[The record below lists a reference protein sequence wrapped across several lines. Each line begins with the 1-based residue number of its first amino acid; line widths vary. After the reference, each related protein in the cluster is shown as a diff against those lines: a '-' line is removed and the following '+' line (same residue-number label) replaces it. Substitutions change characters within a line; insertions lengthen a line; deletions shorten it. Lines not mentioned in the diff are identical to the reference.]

1 LIDISMAVAKSSAVT
16 RRVSVHDNRVRDAEK
31 REEVHKHGDPDDA
44 AANRKQ
50 TGAKTGSAGVDAE
63 AKILGR
69 AHRFARFV
77 EPTVIAR
84 PVPGFS
90 RTLRARQDGRSPL
103 ELNVIHAPRTLAVE
117 CEAVGDRDE

>member
-63 AKILGR
+63 AKILAGLIVSLGSWSQPSLHDLCRVSRGR
-69 AHRFARFV
+69 RGHGRMAVHR
-77 EPTVIAR
+77 
-84 PVPGFS
+84 S
-90 RTLRARQDGRSPL
+90 
-103 ELNVIHAPRTLAVE
+103 N
-117 CEAVGDRDE
+117 